1 MNIGVGS
8 LFLLQG
14 IFPARESNWGL
25 LRYRWILYWLSYLLF
40 YKLQEIKDRFFTAL
54 KGRMNIIQTCKCNR
68 SEFECSIL

>member
-40 YKLQEIKDRFFTAL
+40 YKLQEIKDRFL
-54 KGRMNIIQTCKCNR
+54 
-68 SEFECSIL
+68 LL